1 MRAPTTNCGWCGAFA
16 AMIPVQLAVSATG
29 RKGIIGAGRS
39 EDGAK
44 ARAVPMY
51 WRMYTCP
58 SCRAASLALV
68 AEEDGDDGDIE
79 FRRWVPDKPPVKVYP
94 DSIPKAIAAVA
105 REAHSSLRVGNVQ
118 AAVLMARTTAE
129 ATAKAKGITT
139 GNLAAKINALYAQHL
154 IYEHVRDAAHEVRF
168 VGNDAAHGDLVD
180 DPISAEEAESIVE
193 LMDMLLDGVFI
204 APAKTAAQA
213 AARQARKNASAGA
226 NGNGA
231 VLSSP

>member
-1 MRAPTTNCGWCGAFA
+1 MRVPTTNCGWCGAFV
-16 AMIPVQLAVSATG
+16 AMIPVEFAVSAAG
-29 RKGIIGAGRS
+29 RTGIIGAGRS

-44 ARAVPMY
+44 ARTVPMY

-58 SCRAASLALV
+58 SCRAASVALV

-79 FRRWVPDKPPVKVYP
+79 FRRWVPDKPPVKAYP
-94 DSIPKAIAAVA
+94 DSVPKAIAAVA
-105 REAHSSLRVGNVQ
+105 REAHSSLRVGNIQ

-129 ATAKAKGITT
+129 ATAKAKGVTT

-168 VGNDAAHGDLVD
+168 AGNDAAHGDLVD

-193 LMDMLLDGVFI
+193 LMDMLLDGVFV

-213 AARQARKNASAGA
+213 AARQARKNASAVA